1 MVCLLVVCKELATEL
16 INAAHCM
23 ILIQIRILSSRLFSM
38 YGMFSQYLM
47 SVFAVVDLIC
57 IIHGICI
64 LPDMAN
70 EL

>member
-1 MVCLLVVCKELATEL
+1 MCKELATED
-16 INAAHCM
+16 INAAHC
-23 ILIQIRILSSRLFSM
+23 IIQIQILPSRLFTM
-38 YGMFSQYLM
+38 CGMFSKYLM
-47 SVFAVVDLIC
+47 SVFAVVGLIY